1 MLLTESLQN
10 TFDQKNFLETLDAC
24 KHYMFMAN
32 RIDSHFKLNTFTE
45 DDYINIQTAMV
56 LTKSVELLTCAIKDY
71 IQAILHKYPEI
82 QSNGWTLEHYEDY
95 VLQVC
100 DDQGWEDIDNPRV
113 ITMILERFGK
123 ICQFGQNHWSSECKW
138 EIVYPALHNWSFYF
152 QSEYFL
158 NCFIKLYIRNP
169 EQVKIFKLEN
179 DDYQDLHQE
188 K

>member
-1 MLLTESLQN
+1 MLKIKSYVKVKSVAEAYELN
-10 TFDQKNFLETLDAC
+10 QKKT
-24 KHYMFMAN
+24 N
-32 RIDSHFKLNTFTE
+32 RIIGGMLWLKMMN
-45 DDYINIQTAMV
+45 INIQTAMV

-95 VLQVC
+95 VLQVW